1 MQRYNIINGN
11 EADGDSI
18 DSEADGVSLDSEADG
33 VSIDSE
39 AETNEEEAFVNGTLL
54 TMIYP

>member
-1 MQRYNIINGN
+1 MQQYNIINGD

-18 DSEADGVSLDSEADG
+18 DSEADEDNIDSEADG

-39 AETNEEEAFVNGTLL
+39 AETNEEEASINGTLL
-54 TMIYP
+54 IIIFP